1 MKHMIKKLLIFLPFL
16 LAIVLFSSCEK
27 EDPVPVDPDKPTTG
41 EPNPSDPENPTPSNP
56 TNKTILV
63 YILGNNSLQSFIQSD
78 INEMIEGMQNSPNT
92 GNLILYIDDPT
103 ASRLVRIR
111 KDEKGEY
118 KEVILQNLGDRNS
131 ASYEMFSSV
140 IKKVFDYYPAEKYG
154 LFMWSHGDGWLPSP
168 SNSSQTRWYGQ
179 DGNNYMDISEIKRAL
194 QEVPHLDF
202 IYFDDCF
209 MQSVEVAY
217 ELRHYTDYTIGS
229 VAETPGAGAPYHK
242 LMDLVFQD
250 KADVKTIIERYHNYY
265 PSEEARIKDNWPYGA
280 AISAIRCSEL
290 EGLAAAT
297 KVITNKYA
305 DVLKAISPST
315 VQNYDP
321 RKSQRAYYDFNDVV
335 SKVANAEDLAVWR
348 QQLDKAVPYKETT
361 SRIYSIYIP
370 GTFAVNEN
378 YSGISVYL
386 PLSSYTTWNNFY
398 KTFEWGEASG
408 WNALIN

>member
-16 LAIVLFSSCEK
+16 LAVVLFSSCEK
-27 EDPVPVDPDKPTTG
+27 EDPVPVQWA
-41 EPNPSDPENPTPSNP
+41 
-56 TNKTILV
+56 NKTILV
-63 YILGNNSLQSFIQSD
+63 YMVANNDLSSNHGFDDKD
-78 INEMIEGMQNSPNT
+78 IAEMIEGMQNSKSV
-92 GNLILYIDDPT
+92 GNLILYVDKA
-103 ASRLVRIR
+103 ASTQLLSIE
-111 KDEKGEY
+111 KDVNGVYQKKLIKEY
-118 KEVILQNLGDRNS
+118 EDRNS
-131 ASYEMFSSV
+131 ASYSVLSSV
-140 IKKVFDYYPAEKYG
+140 LKEVLARYPANSYG

-168 SNSSQTRWYGQ
+168 SNSSQTRWYGV

-194 QEVPHLDF
+194 QEAPHLDF

-280 AISAIRCSEL
+280 AISAIRCNEL